1 MASAKTKNFL
11 KLLALFLFLFTRPGL
26 FTACS
31 SGNRSIDCDFRAYDD
46 REIRIKSAKD
56 LEAKRKEIIHAIW
69 NEDDLPSWDGV
80 IVTCN
85 YESPIHPNPCVSEVH
100 RIQVPVL
107 ERHALSGD
115 TAPLRNLA
123 WHFIPQEHNGRLAI
137 FHMGHGCT
145 IKADP
150 EAGEYD
156 NGVEALITTLLSER
170 FEVLAVFMPHVTEDT
185 CWLKHCEVMHTPVKD
200 APGSVLAGLRF
211 FLEPVIV
218 SLNFL
223 TGMKDYEDISMIGL
237 SGGGWTTTLVAAL
250 DQRIAYSC
258 SVAGTMPV
266 YYRRNGSIGDI
277 EQYIP
282 ELYRDMA
289 GYQDLYVLC
298 SVGKE
303 RKHVQIL
310 NRYDD
315 CCFGIAQ
322 QEPERDYDADAGKIA
337 SDVRNALKTIGS
349 ESSFKLKIDEKALN
363 HQISS
368 WTLHEVILKDLT
380 TGQ

>member
-1 MASAKTKNFL
+1 MAFTKTKNFL
-11 KLLALFLFLFTRPGL
+11 KLLAVFLFFSVRPGL

-31 SGNRSIDCDFRAYDD
+31 SGNRPIDCDFRAYDD
-46 REIRIKSAKD
+46 REIRIKSVKD
-56 LEAKRKEIIHAIW
+56 FEAKRKEIIHAIW
-69 NEDDLPSWDGV
+69 NEDDLPSWDDV
-80 IVTCN
+80 IVTCH
-85 YESPIHPNPCVSEVH
+85 YESPIHPSPFISTVH

-107 ERHALSGD
+107 ERHALSED
-115 TAPLRNLA
+115 TVPLRNLA

-156 NGVEALITTLLSER
+156 NGVEALITTLLAER

-185 CWLKHCEVMHTPVKD
+185 CYLKHCEVMNTPVKD

-218 SLNFL
+218 SLNYL

-250 DQRIAYSC
+250 DQRIGYSC

-266 YYRRNGSIGDI
+266 YYRRKGSIGDI

-298 SVGKE
+298 SSGKE
-303 RKHVQIL
+303 RKHVQVL
-310 NRYDD
+310 NRHDD
-315 CCFGIAQ
+315 CCFGVAQ
-322 QEPERDYDADAGKIA
+322 QEPERDYDADAMKIA
-337 SDVRNALKTIGS
+337 SDVSDALKTIGA
-349 ESSFKLKIDEKALN
+349 ESSFELKIDEKALN

-368 WTLHEVILKDLT
+368 WTLNEVILKDLG
-380 TGQ
+380 TGH